1 MARKGSMPKE
11 DLRTLQEIN
20 KVTEARR
27 KLDVEHMGIL
37 SKIGRMYGKQA
48 DNTEEQMKHIKASNK
63 IQTDIYKTMTGISD
77 EVADILKTEGMSLN
91 IRRKIA
97 QSAQEARV
105 GTKNQLK
112 GMTKVL
118 EVQQDVHKAVLEEAQ
133 NRVKVGQEDWKAVD
147 TAAMKAKIEKKIA
160 EVKETYGTRD
170 IERVK
175 VLNDEFKTQL
185 DVVNALDAKI
195 QAQKKL
201 NAQINAGVNSFKSM
215 LENITST
222 LDSYPGGEWF
232 REFIGLGGDAQDK
245 IMAAVRENMTGMVT
259 GTMTTKEGVMGIGKA
274 FSGVNLK
281 MLAVVGVFVLLGK
294 LLTDFSKNLDKVGE
308 QFGTVGVKEFSTDLI
323 KADAAMAQLGYEAGA
338 AGEAAAELSSN
349 FGVTFDKAVDLAPKV
364 ADMSKALG
372 MGVKEGAALL
382 GQLTEIAGLS
392 EEAAI
397 QLASA
402 TDQLAVAEGVAPA
415 AVMKDIQKDTK
426 NFARFMKD
434 GGENVMR
441 AAIQAKKLGVEFST
455 IAGIADSLL
464 DFQNS
469 LNAEYEAS
477 AIIGKRLNYQ
487 KARELALN
495 NDIEGAMGE
504 VLNQLGGEEEFNKMN
519 AIQRDALA
527 KSIGVSVDQLGKF
540 VSKEKEAQTLSGQ
553 LASQKPFEEMAG
565 KDAISSLT
573 QVINSFKSM
582 AASLTAA
589 LGPALNA
596 ILKPLTMVFGFI
608 ARFGPLIGKL
618 VKWFMIL
625 KGVSLALT
633 AATWLFNTALLANP
647 IALIAVAVV
656 GLIAGLA
663 FLIKKIGGVQKVFE
677 IFGKVVKFAL
687 TIAFAPLI
695 MAWKALKAVGSFVG
709 KLFGGGSSKGASSGR
724 RGGSRNEARQRQLD
738 EQKSRHKAKFD
749 DFISRPGQ
757 PVAQFSSDDT
767 VIGAKGKL
775 VDMGPVVGAIN
786 TLKTEMSAL
795 REDMENYLGTG
806 GTAVRGMA
814 KGTVAAIDDA
824 SA

>member
-1 MARKGSMPKE
+1 MAKGSMPKE
-11 DLRTLQEIN
+11 DLRAYQDILEIS
-20 KVTEARR
+20 KERR
-27 KLDVEHMGIL
+27 KLDTEHMGIL
-37 SKIGRMYGKQA
+37 SKIGKMHGKQKDA
-48 DNTEEQMKHIKASNK
+48 TAEQMKHIKASNQ
-63 IQTDIYKTMTGISD
+63 IQTDIYKTMTGMSQEAIK
-77 EVADILKTEGMSLN
+77 ILKKEEMSLKV
-91 IRRKIA
+91 RRSIA
-97 QSAQEARV
+97 RTSQEARV
-105 GTKNQLK
+105 GTRDQLK

-118 EVQQDVHKAVLEEAQ
+118 DVQKDVHKLLMDEAV
-133 NRVKVGQEDWKAVD
+133 NRTKVGDASWAPLDV
-147 TAAMKAKIEKKIA
+147 AKQQLAIDKKIG
-160 EVKETYGTRD
+160 EIKETYGTRD
-170 IERVK
+170 IERAASLIK
-175 VLNDEFKTQL
+175 ELQAQKE
-185 DVVNALDAKI
+185 VVNAIEEQNKKAQQQNALI
-195 QAQKKL
+195 QS
-201 NAQINAGVNSFKSM
+201 GVKSVKSM
-215 LENITST
+215 LDNVSST
-222 LDSYPGGEWF
+222 IDTFPGGEWF
-232 REFIGLGGDAQDK
+232 REMVGLGDNAQAE
-245 IMAAVRENMTGMVT
+245 IMSAVRENMKGMVT

-274 FSGVNLK
+274 FKGVNLGA
-281 MLAVVGVFVLLGK
+281 LAVVGVFILLGK
-294 LLTDFSKNLDKVGE
+294 LLMDFSKNLDKVGE

-349 FGVTFDKAVDLAPKV
+349 FGVTFDKAVELAP
-364 ADMSKALG
+364 AIGDMSKALG

-382 GQLTEIAGLS
+382 GQLTEIGGLS

-402 TDQLAVAEGVAPA
+402 TDQLAVANGVAPA

-455 IAGIADSLL
+455 IAGVADSLL

-540 VSKEKEAQTLSGQ
+540 VSKEKEAQTLSGK
-553 LASQKPFEEMAG
+553 LAAQKPFEEMAG

-589 LGPALNA
+589 LGPALNS

-608 ARFGPLIGKL
+608 AKFGPLIGKL
-618 VKWFMIL
+618 VKWFIIL

-633 AATWLFNTALLANP
+633 AATWLMNTALLANP

-695 MAWKALKAVGSFVG
+695 LAWKAIKAVGSFVG
-709 KLFGGGSSKGASSGR
+709 KLFGGGGGKSAEPKIGKRQQYMRDKREKDRNRYGR
-724 RGGSRNEARQRQLD
+724 GVAN
-738 EQKSRHKAKFD
+738 

-757 PVAQFSSDDT
+757 PVQQFSGDDT
-767 VIGAKGKL
+767 IIGAKGL
-775 VDMGPVVGAIN
+775 NFDMGPVVGAIN

-795 REDMENYLGTG
+795 REEMEGYLGTG
-806 GTAVRGMA
+806 GTAVKGMA

-824 SA
+824 SV